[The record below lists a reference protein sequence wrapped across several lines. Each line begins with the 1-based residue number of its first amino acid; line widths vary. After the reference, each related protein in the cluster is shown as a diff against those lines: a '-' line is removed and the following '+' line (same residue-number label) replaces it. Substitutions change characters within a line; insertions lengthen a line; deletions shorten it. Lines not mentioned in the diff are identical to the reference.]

1 MPLRIR
7 AALAGLLPAAPTAC
21 CQPPWAEIGLGL
33 VLFALTV
40 PLAAQDQGPPQK
52 PPEQRRLIYIP
63 LGTRPAKPLA
73 PEPGDEFS
81 VDSVRR
87 EIVIGRSNAAGV
99 LTHHRV
105 PLLTNVDPQITSE
118 IEAQGDS
125 VRYTYG
131 LTNGTAA
138 KQAIEL
144 LAIGSHKPELL
155 TDVETPPSFRA
166 SVPSLASWGTPPRY
180 NWHARYLEE
189 LPPGKSAGPFGFTA
203 PLLPGLERAYV
214 SSRQGLEPLLDR
226 SAVTLSP
233 WLSQK
238 LEEAWKLEN
247 NTVQP
252 WVIGPKIDIPA
263 PGQAAQLIGAIRQE
277 FVEAASLPEFAS
289 ERARLTAL
297 AERLSGAAPE
307 TAAVESAIKDAGTT
321 PLQRAFYEAMSVN
334 LAWLRRL

>member
-21 CQPPWAEIGLGL
+21 CQPPWAGIGLGL

-40 PLAAQDQGPPQK
+40 PLAAQDQGPPQR

-73 PEPGDEFS
+73 PEPGDEFA
-81 VDSVRR
+81 VDSDRR
-87 EIVIGRSNAAGV
+87 EIVIGRRNAAGV
-99 LTHHRV
+99 FSHYRI
-105 PLLTNVDPQITSE
+105 PLRTNVDPE
-118 IEAQGDS
+118 IASALEVEGDS
-125 VRYTYG
+125 VKYSYG
-131 LTNGTAA
+131 LANGTVA

-144 LAIGSHKPELL
+144 FAVGTPKPDEMRN
-155 TDVETPPSFRA
+155 VATPPAFEPGL
-166 SVPSLASWGTPPRY
+166 PSLSGVVKHPRY
-180 NWHARYLEE
+180 NWHAKFTEDLM
-189 LPPGKSAGPFGFTA
+189 PGKSAGPFEFTA
-203 PLLPGLERAYV
+203 PLLPGLVKAYV
-214 SSRQGLEPLLDR
+214 AARLAEEAVIPR
-226 SAVTLSP
+226 SEMGLSP

-307 TAAVESAIKDAGTT
+307 TAAVESAIKDAGAT
-321 PLQRAFYEAMSVN
+321 PLQRAFYEAMSTN